1 MKNIKAT
8 RCVEENI
15 LIDNK
20 YAKDYFKNKLDKF
33 YAIQIENIEKRKI
46 DNREYNSIL
55 NDQLMDKVY
64 YKAID
69 LNTIKTMMDS
79 RLKKIKLECTN
90 KIELIEYK
98 KRNFIIDQLNY
109 EKQIEILNLNYN
121 NKIINL
127 EKKFTNKTN
136 KYNSNFSIYKNK
148 IKNQSLLLLEQN
160 KIQEEKYNT
169 KIDKKIL
176 LLKDKHKKLSIK
188 NKAFLD
194 NSNSFYET
202 FIEDA
207 NAKYSNYKN
216 ELNSKLVS
224 NLIGPDIYTMNLQK
238 YETKIK
244 NNLNKSLRKQQIL
257 NTPLNFKK
265 AKLDTKIT
273 KFGNYSQFKQIDK
286 NFLSIL
292 NSNKLIIAI
301 IIFSLIVGFINPA
314 FFAPSNWFNNIMG
327 NNVYF
332 GLLAIGMTFVIL
344 IGGIDLSVGS
354 GLALSGSIMLML
366 FKSGLP
372 IYVAILIGI
381 TVSIAIS
388 LLMGIIISYGK
399 FQAFIVTLVGLLV
412 LSGINKVVLDG
423 SPVSVSDNFINS
435 LGSSINGIFPVVLF
449 IFIAVLLL
457 AYFALRWTKY
467 GRKIYATGSNAEAAR
482 VSGINVK
489 WIVTSTF
496 LISGITVALA
506 ALVYIAQIKSI
517 SPTTGNGFELDA
529 IAAVV
534 LGGTS
539 LAGGKGSIV
548 KTTVGWLVISMLG
561 NIFVFLGLDSNIQLI
576 AKGAIILVAIFLDK
590 NFSLYSKTINVFKK
604 ISYKLKTV

>member
-1 MKNIKAT
+1 MKNIET
-8 RCVEENI
+8 TNI
-15 LIDNK
+15 EKKRIFNK
-20 YAKDYFKNKLDKF
+20 KDVKDYFKNKLDS
-33 YAIQIENIEKRKI
+33 YYEIQITNIEKRKI
-46 DNREYNSIL
+46 DNLEYNSNL
-55 NDQLMDKVY
+55 NETLMDKVY
-64 YKAID
+64 YKAVD
-69 LNTIKTMMDS
+69 LNTINTMMD
-79 RLKKIKLECTN
+79 N
-90 KIELIEYK
+90 KIEKLKLEYQTKLESIEYK

-109 EKQIEILNLNYN
+109 ESHIKSIDLKYN
-121 NKIINL
+121 NKINIL
-127 EKKFTNKTN
+127 ENKFKSRTT
-136 KYNSNFSIYKNK
+136 KYNLKFESYKNK
-148 IKNQSLLLLEQN
+148 IKTQSLELLKEN
-160 KIQEEKYNT
+160 KVQEDNYNH
-169 KIDKKIL
+169 KIDKKIEE
-176 LLKDKHKKLSIK
+176 LKNKHKKLQIK
-188 NKAFLD
+188 NKSFLD
-194 NSNSFYET
+194 NSDSYYES
-202 FIEDA
+202 FIESA
-207 NAKYSNYKN
+207 NVKYNNYQS
-216 ELNSKLVS
+216 ELNTKLVS
-224 NLIGPDIYTMNLQK
+224 NLIGPDIYKKELNK
-238 YETKIK
+238 YELKLRST
-244 NNLNKSLRKQQIL
+244 LNKSLKTSSIL

-273 KFGNYSQFKQIDK
+273 KFGDYSKFKQFDK
-286 NFLSIL
+286 KFLGIL
-292 NSNKLIIAI
+292 NGNKLIIAI

-354 GLALSGSIMLML
+354 GLALSGSIMLLL

-381 TVSIAIS
+381 IVSVAIS
-388 LLMGIIISYGK
+388 LIMGVIISYGK

-412 LSGINKVVLDG
+412 LSGINKVILDG
-423 SPVSVSDNFINS
+423 SPVSVSNDFINL

-467 GRKIYATGSNAEAAR
+467 GRKIYATGSNVEAAR

-489 WIVTSTF
+489 WIITSTF

-506 ALVYIAQIKSI
+506 SLVYIAQIKSV
-517 SPTTGNGFELDA
+517 SPTTGSGFELDA

-539 LAGGKGSIV
+539 LAGGKGSVV
-548 KTTVGWLVISMLG
+548 KTMVGWLVISMLG

-590 NFSLYSKTINVFKK
+590 NFSLYSKLINTFKK
-604 ISYKLKTV
+604 ASYKLKTI

>member
-1 MKNIKAT
+1 MKALNKDI
-8 RCVEENI
+8 EEKI
-15 LIDNK
+15 LFNK
-20 YAKDYFKNKLDKF
+20 KDVKDYFKNKLDLF
-33 YAIQIENIEKRKI
+33 YKVQIENIEKRKN
-46 DNREYNSIL
+46 DNQKYNLSL
-55 NDQLMDKVY
+55 NEALMDKVY

-69 LNTIKTMMDS
+69 LNTISTMMDNK
-79 RLKKIKLECTN
+79 LKKLKLEFSN
-90 KIELIEYK
+90 ELEKIEYK
-98 KRNFIIDQLNY
+98 KRNFIIDKLNY
-109 EKQIEILNLNYN
+109 ETEIKSLNLKYN
-121 NKIINL
+121 TKITVL
-127 EKKFTNKTN
+127 EKKFESKTN
-136 KYNSNFSIYKNK
+136 KYNLKFETYKK
-148 IKNQSLLLLEQN
+148 QIKQQSLELLEEN
-160 KIQEEKYNT
+160 KVQEEKYNS
-169 KIDKKIL
+169 KIDKKIEM
-176 LLKDKHKKLSIK
+176 LKTKHEKLSTK
-188 NKAFLD
+188 NKSFLD
-194 NSNSFYET
+194 DSNVYYES
-202 FIEDA
+202 FIEEA
-207 NAKYSNYKN
+207 NASYINYQN
-216 ELNSKLVS
+216 ELNVKLNS
-224 NLIGPDIYTMNLQK
+224 NLIGPDIYINLLNK
-238 YETKIK
+238 YELKLRS
-244 NNLNKSLRKQQIL
+244 NLNKSLKKSQIL
-257 NTPLNFKK
+257 NTPFNFKK

-273 KFGNYSQFKQIDK
+273 KFGDYSKFKQVDK
-286 NFLSIL
+286 KFLGIL
-292 NSNKLIIAI
+292 NGNKLIIAI
-301 IIFSLIVGFINPA
+301 IVFSLIVGFINPA

-354 GLALSGSIMLML
+354 GLALSGSVMLLL

-381 TVSIAIS
+381 IVSIVIS
-388 LLMGIIISYGK
+388 LIMGCIISYGK

-423 SPVSVSDNFINS
+423 SPVSVSDPFITA
-435 LGSSINGIFPVVLF
+435 LGSSINGIFPVALF

-467 GRKIYATGSNAEAAR
+467 GRKIYATGSNSEAAR

-517 SPTTGNGFELDA
+517 SPTTGSGFELDA

-548 KTTVGWLVISMLG
+548 KTTIGWLVISMLG

-576 AKGAIILVAIFLDK
+576 AKGGIILVAIFLDK
-590 NFSLYSKTINVFKK
+590 NFSLYSKTLSTFKK
-604 ISYKLKTV
+604 ISFKLKMV

>member
-1 MKNIKAT
+1 MKNIET
-8 RCVEENI
+8 TNI
-15 LIDNK
+15 EKKRIFNTKDV
-20 YAKDYFKNKLDKF
+20 KDYFKNKLDS
-33 YAIQIENIEKRKI
+33 YYEIQITNIEKRKI
-46 DNREYNSIL
+46 DNLEYNSNL
-55 NDQLMDKVY
+55 NETLMDKVY
-64 YKAID
+64 YKAVD
-69 LNTIKTMMDS
+69 LNTINTMMD
-79 RLKKIKLECTN
+79 N
-90 KIELIEYK
+90 KIEKLKLEYQTKLESIEYK

-109 EKQIEILNLNYN
+109 ESHIKSIDLKYN
-121 NKIINL
+121 NKINIL
-127 EKKFTNKTN
+127 ENKFKSRTT
-136 KYNSNFSIYKNK
+136 KYNLKFELYKNK
-148 IKNQSLLLLEQN
+148 IKTQSLELLKEN
-160 KIQEEKYNT
+160 KVQEDKYNH
-169 KIDKKIL
+169 KIDKKIEE
-176 LLKDKHKKLSIK
+176 LKNKHKKLQIK
-188 NKAFLD
+188 NKSFLD
-194 NSNSFYET
+194 NSDSYYES
-202 FIEDA
+202 FIESA
-207 NAKYSNYKN
+207 NVKYNNYQS
-216 ELNSKLVS
+216 ELNTKLVS
-224 NLIGPDIYTMNLQK
+224 NLIGPDIYKKELNK
-238 YETKIK
+238 YELKLRST
-244 NNLNKSLRKQQIL
+244 LNKSLKRSSIL

-273 KFGNYSQFKQIDK
+273 KFGDYSKFKQFDK
-286 NFLSIL
+286 KFLGIL
-292 NSNKLIIAI
+292 NGNKLIIAI

-354 GLALSGSIMLML
+354 GLALSGSIMLLL

-381 TVSIAIS
+381 IVSVAIS
-388 LLMGIIISYGK
+388 LIMGVIISYGK

-412 LSGINKVVLDG
+412 LSGINKVILDG
-423 SPVSVSDNFINS
+423 SPVSVSNDFINL
-435 LGSSINGIFPVVLF
+435 LGSSIDGIFPVVLF

-467 GRKIYATGSNAEAAR
+467 GRKIYATGSNVEAAR

-489 WIVTSTF
+489 WIITSTF

-506 ALVYIAQIKSI
+506 SLVYIAQIKSV
-517 SPTTGNGFELDA
+517 SPTTGSGFELDA

-539 LAGGKGSIV
+539 LAGGKGSVV
-548 KTTVGWLVISMLG
+548 KTMVGWLVISMLG

-590 NFSLYSKTINVFKK
+590 NFSLYRKLMNTFKK
-604 ISYKLKTV
+604 ASYKLKTI